1 MGQKKGNKRFLDC
14 FCIQRLKFTQ
24 TLQLEFCCCTKLFVS
39 KWNYYSMLKR
49 GWCSHHS
56 AIRVRT
62 LISTLCSSSVAALKI
77 NVEGWSQITLQGIVC
92 VGKKKGICQFVS
104 GHRIKPQL
112 SPLLCSSQ
120 EDMIIIG
127 LTPKDVCLAVKKN
140 PAVLLEQHILSND
153 FGSWFAHCLD
163 KRKHSVKYSSIQSQ
177 SILLLPLQSFRN
189 DSHEAPQTRL
199 VYWLLYLHYITKA
212 ADPRLCCFW
221 HDHFLPAW
229 LWWWKHY

>member
-1 MGQKKGNKRFLDC
+1 MELLFHVEKGD
-14 FCIQRLKFTQ
+14 
-24 TLQLEFCCCTKLFVS
+24 
-39 KWNYYSMLKR
+39 
-49 GWCSHHS
+49 GCSHHS

-77 NVEGWSQITLQGIVC
+77 KAEGWSQITLKGIVC
-92 VGKKKGICQFVS
+92 VCGGKKGLRQFVS

-127 LTPKDVCLAVKKN
+127 LTPKDVCLAVKKK
-140 PAVLLEQHILSND
+140 PCCSVGTTHT
-153 FGSWFAHCLD
+153 FKWFWTMIRSLPWQEET
-163 KRKHSVKYSSIQSQ
+163 KGGKHSVKYSTIHSQ

-189 DSHEAPQTRL
+189 DSHEAPQTRPP
-199 VYWLLYLHYITKA
+199 YWMLYLQYITKA
-212 ADPRLCCFW
+212 TDPRLCRFW
-221 HDHFLPAW
+221 HDHSLPAW